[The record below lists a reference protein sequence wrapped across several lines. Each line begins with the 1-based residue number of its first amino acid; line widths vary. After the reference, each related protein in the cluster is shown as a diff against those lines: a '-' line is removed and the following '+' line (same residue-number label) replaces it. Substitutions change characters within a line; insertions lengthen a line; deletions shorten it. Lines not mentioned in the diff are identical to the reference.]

1 MASPYAGSWYVVVP
15 SKSNYPKPDKSRGL
29 PMADTRQIKAKARR
43 KVKATPSLISNE
55 QAIALLE
62 ARVRAYSEREQRYAR
77 EQALAERRAQFRDQQ
92 LAWEKENG
100 YTNLYV

>member
-15 SKSNYPKPDKSRGL
+15 SKGNYPKPDKSRGL

-55 QAIALLE
+55 QAIALLRE
-62 ARVRAYSEREQRYAR
+62 HAQREQRYAQ
-77 EQALAERRAQFRDQQ
+77 EQALAERRAQFREQQ

>member
-15 SKSNYPKPDKSRGL
+15 SKGNYPKPDKARGL
-29 PMADTRQIKAKARR
+29 PMADTRQIKAKAKR
-43 KVKATPSLISNE
+43 KAKATPSLISNE

-62 ARVRAYSEREQRYAR
+62 ARVLAYLEREQRYAR
-77 EQALAERRAQFRDQQ
+77 EQALAERQAQFRDQQ

>member
-1 MASPYAGSWYVVVP
+1 MSSPYAGSWYVVVP

-29 PMADTRQIKAKARR
+29 PMADTRQIKAKAKR
-43 KVKATPSLISNE
+43 KAKATPSLISNE
-55 QAIALLE
+55 QAIALL
-62 ARVRAYSEREQRYAR
+62 RAHSEREQRYAR
-77 EQALAERRAQFRDQQ
+77 EQALAERQAQFRDQQ